1 MTQTSRLLPR
11 RVWLAVLLAGALLL
25 AACGDSDD
33 DDASTET
40 TAATDETEAPAE
52 TTAAPAETEAPA
64 ETTEAAEGGA
74 SGEVFISGSSTVEP
88 ISIRVAEMFET
99 VNPDV
104 SVTVE
109 GPGTGDGFQK
119 FCAGETDISDASRA
133 ISDEEIALCGDAGI
147 EYVELKVGI
156 DGLSVIT
163 NPANE
168 LACLTFADLYALVG
182 PESTGFAN
190 WSDGQA
196 LAAELGS
203 ATTFPDASLDITA
216 PGTESGTYDSFIE
229 IALADIA
236 EERGQEE
243 TTRPDYTSA
252 ADDNLIIANA
262 EGSESAFG
270 WVGFAFAEAAG
281 DSIKEFEIDGG
292 DGCVAPTP
300 ETIASNEYPISRDLF
315 IYVNTAKAAEN
326 PGLVEYVDFYVTEG
340 LATAVSEVGYVPLTD
355 DAQAETQAAWEG
367 AAPA

>member
-1 MTQTSRLLPR
+1 MTSRPFR
-11 RVWLAVLLAGALLL
+11 HRAWLAFLLAAALL
-25 AACGDSDD
+25 AACGDSD
-33 DDASTET
+33 
-40 TAATDETEAPAE
+40 
-52 TTAAPAETEAPA
+52 
-64 ETTEAAEGGA
+64 GGA
-74 SGEVFISGSSTVEP
+74 GASSGDVFVSGSSTVEP
-88 ISIRVAEMFET
+88 ISIRVAELFED

-104 SVTVE
+104 RVDVE

-119 FCAGETDISDASRA
+119 FCAAESDISDASRP
-133 ISDEEIALCGDAGI
+133 ISDEEIALCEEGGV

-156 DGLSVIT
+156 DGISVIS

-168 LACLTFADLYALVG
+168 LACLSFADLYSLIG
-182 PESTGFAN
+182 PESTGFSN
-190 WSDGQA
+190 WSDAQA
-196 LAAELGS
+196 LATELGS
-203 ATTFPDASLDITA
+203 STTFPDASLDITA

-281 DSIKEFEIDGG
+281 DSIEEFEIDGG
-292 DGCVAPTP
+292 GGCIAPTP
-300 ETIASNEYPISRDLF
+300 ETIASNEYPIARDLF
-315 IYVNTAKAAEN
+315 IYVNMGKAAEN

-340 LATAVSEVGYVPLTD
+340 LVTAVAEVGYVPLTD
-355 DAQAETQAAWEG
+355 EAQAETQAAWDG